1 MCNLRAACAEKN
13 SSEKQESG
21 DRIQDSKS
29 YGGLAAKACNF
40 YTRREPDSVPA
51 LFYQRF
57 ARQEGIAALADG
69 RIFIHLNRE
78 EENSFLDSSMPLP
91 RVLIADDQPEI
102 LKALSFICTAE
113 GYETVTVNSPAAVLA
128 KLGKQDFDVVLI
140 DLNYRQDVITGKEG
154 LDLLK
159 QISAIDSSI
168 PVVVMTAYASI
179 QLAVEAVRLGAK
191 DFLQKPWENER
202 LVSILRTQFALREA
216 LRGKERLEA
225 ENSALRSTQV
235 PSTGFVANS
244 NAMRQV
250 REMVEQ
256 VAPSDANVMITGENG
271 TGKGVVARMLHQSS
285 LRSVQPLIT
294 VNMGGLPEGVFE
306 SEMFGHVKGAFT
318 DARADRAGRFE
329 LADNGT
335 LFLDEIANLTATQ
348 QAKLLRVLETG
359 EFERVGSSKT
369 RRADVRILTATNAE
383 LQKEIETGKFR
394 EDLFFRLNTIQI
406 HLPPLRER
414 AEDIPF
420 LAEEFLGELRQRYR
434 KQIQGF
440 HPDSIV
446 ALKTYAWPGNVREL
460 RHVMERAVLLTRS
473 EMIQV
478 TDLGIRGASAKTP
491 QLEDMNLDAAEL
503 FLINRALTR
512 HSGNALLAAK
522 DLGLSRSAF
531 YRRLQK
537 FGISA

>member
-1 MCNLRAACAEKN
+1 M
-13 SSEKQESG
+13 
-21 DRIQDSKS
+21 
-29 YGGLAAKACNF
+29 
-40 YTRREPDSVPA
+40 SVA
-51 LFYQRF
+51 
-57 ARQEGIAALADG
+57 
-69 RIFIHLNRE
+69 
-78 EENSFLDSSMPLP
+78 
-91 RVLIADDQPEI
+91 RVLIADDQPEV
-102 LKALSFICTAE
+102 LKALSFICSAE

-128 KLGKQDFDVVLI
+128 KLGKEDFDLVLI
-140 DLNYRQDVITGKEG
+140 DMNYRQDIASGREG

-159 QISAIDSSI
+159 QIGGIDSSI

-179 QLAVEAVRLGAK
+179 QLAVEAIRLGAK

-202 LVSILRTQFALREA
+202 LLSILRTQFALRDA
-216 LRGKERLEA
+216 LRVKERLEA
-225 ENSALRSTQV
+225 ENSALRSSQV
-235 PSTGFVANS
+235 PLAGFVATS
-244 NAMRQV
+244 PAMQQV

-271 TGKGVVARMLHQSS
+271 TGKNVVARMLHQAS
-285 LRSVQPLIT
+285 LRSAQLLIT
-294 VNMGGLPEGVFE
+294 VNMGGLPDGVFE

-369 RRADVRILTATNAE
+369 HRADVRIVTATNAD

-414 AEDIPF
+414 TEDIPI
-420 LAEEFLGELRQRYR
+420 LAGEFLSELIQRYR

-440 HPDSIV
+440 HPDAIT

-473 EMIQV
+473 DLIQ
-478 TDLGIRGASAKTP
+478 TSDLGIRGAPAKAP
-491 QLEDMNLDAAEL
+491 PLEEMNLEAAEL
-503 FLINRALTR
+503 FLINRALAR
-512 HSGNALLAAK
+512 HNGNALLAAK

-537 FGISA
+537 FGVSVP

>member
-1 MCNLRAACAEKN
+1 
-13 SSEKQESG
+13 
-21 DRIQDSKS
+21 
-29 YGGLAAKACNF
+29 
-40 YTRREPDSVPA
+40 
-51 LFYQRF
+51 
-57 ARQEGIAALADG
+57 
-69 RIFIHLNRE
+69 
-78 EENSFLDSSMPLP
+78 
-91 RVLIADDQPEI
+91 
-102 LKALSFICTAE
+102 
-113 GYETVTVNSPAAVLA
+113 
-128 KLGKQDFDVVLI
+128 
-140 DLNYRQDVITGKEG
+140 
-154 LDLLK
+154 
-159 QISAIDSSI
+159 
-168 PVVVMTAYASI
+168 
-179 QLAVEAVRLGAK
+179 
-191 DFLQKPWENER
+191 
-202 LVSILRTQFALREA
+202 
-216 LRGKERLEA
+216 
-225 ENSALRSTQV
+225 
-235 PSTGFVANS
+235 
-244 NAMRQV
+244 
-250 REMVEQ
+250 MVEQ

-271 TGKGVVARMLHQSS
+271 TGKGVVARMLHESS
-285 LRSVQPLIT
+285 LRSAQPLIT

-383 LQKEIETGKFR
+383 LQKEIEAGKFR

-446 ALKTYAWPGNVREL
+446 ALKTYGWPGNVREL

-478 TDLGIRGASAKTP
+478 TDLGIRGAPAKIP

>member
-1 MCNLRAACAEKN
+1 M
-13 SSEKQESG
+13 
-21 DRIQDSKS
+21 
-29 YGGLAAKACNF
+29 
-40 YTRREPDSVPA
+40 PA
-51 LFYQRF
+51 
-57 ARQEGIAALADG
+57 
-69 RIFIHLNRE
+69 
-78 EENSFLDSSMPLP
+78 P
-91 RVLIADDQPEI
+91 RVLIGDDQPEI
-102 LKALSFICTAE
+102 LKALSFICSAE
-113 GYETVTVNSPAAVLA
+113 GYQTVTVNSPAAVLGR
-128 KLGKQDFDVVLI
+128 LGKEDFDVVLI
-140 DLNYRQDVITGKEG
+140 DLNYRQDIATGKEG

-159 QISAIDSSI
+159 QITAMDPSI
-168 PVVVMTAYASI
+168 PVVVMTAYATI

-202 LVSILRTQFALREA
+202 LLSILRTQFALREA

-225 ENSALRSTQV
+225 ENSALRSSQV
-235 PSTGFVANS
+235 PSAGFVAS
-244 NAMRQV
+244 SPAMRQV

-285 LRSVQPLIT
+285 LRSAQPLIT

-318 DARADRAGRFE
+318 DARADRTGRFE

-369 RRADVRILTATNAE
+369 RRADVRILTATNADLE
-383 LQKEIETGKFR
+383 KEIESGKFR

-406 HLPPLRER
+406 HLPALRER
-414 AEDIPF
+414 TEDIPL
-420 LAEEFLGELRQRYR
+420 LAEEFLAELKQRYR
-434 KQIQGF
+434 KQIDGF
-440 HPDSIV
+440 HPDAIT
-446 ALKTYAWPGNVREL
+446 ALKSYAWPGNVREL
-460 RHVMERAVLLTRS
+460 RHVMERAVLLSRS
-473 EMIQV
+473 DMIQV
-478 TDLGIRGASAKTP
+478 ADLGIRGTP
-491 QLEDMNLDAAEL
+491 SKAPPLEEMNLDAAEL
-503 FLINRALTR
+503 FLINRALAR
-512 HSGNALLAAK
+512 HNGNALLAAK

>member
-1 MCNLRAACAEKN
+1 M
-13 SSEKQESG
+13 
-21 DRIQDSKS
+21 
-29 YGGLAAKACNF
+29 
-40 YTRREPDSVPA
+40 PA
-51 LFYQRF
+51 
-57 ARQEGIAALADG
+57 
-69 RIFIHLNRE
+69 
-78 EENSFLDSSMPLP
+78 P

-102 LKALSFICTAE
+102 LRALSFICTAE
-113 GYETVTVNSPAAVLA
+113 GYQTVTVNSPAAVVAL
-128 KLGKQDFDVVLI
+128 LGKEEFDLVLI
-140 DLNYRQDVITGKEG
+140 DLNYHPDNETGAEG
-154 LDLLK
+154 LALLR
-159 QISAIDSSI
+159 QISSLEPSL
-168 PVVVMTAYASI
+168 PVVVMTAFATI

-202 LVSILRTQFALREA
+202 LLSILRTQIALRDA

-225 ENSALRSTQV
+225 ENSALRSSQDAV
-235 PSTGFVANS
+235 EGFVS
-244 NAMRQV
+244 KSHAMQEV
-250 REMVEQ
+250 KLIIEQ
-256 VAPSDANVMITGENG
+256 VAPSDANVLITGENG
-271 TGKGVVARMLHQSS
+271 TGKGVVARMLHQFS
-285 LRSVQPLIT
+285 LRSAQPLIT

-318 DARADRAGRFE
+318 DARVDRAGRFE

-369 RRADVRILTATNAE
+369 RRADVRILTATNAD
-383 LQKEIETGKFR
+383 LQKEIEAGKFR

-414 AEDIPF
+414 VEDIPF

-478 TDLGIRGASAKTP
+478 SDLGIRGAPAKTP

-503 FLINRALTR
+503 FLINRALDR
-512 HSGNALLAAK
+512 HG
-522 DLGLSRSAF
+522 GSAVVA
-531 YRRLQK
+531 
-537 FGISA
+537 GEC

>member
-1 MCNLRAACAEKN
+1 M
-13 SSEKQESG
+13 
-21 DRIQDSKS
+21 
-29 YGGLAAKACNF
+29 
-40 YTRREPDSVPA
+40 SV
-51 LFYQRF
+51 
-57 ARQEGIAALADG
+57 
-69 RIFIHLNRE
+69 
-78 EENSFLDSSMPLP
+78 P

-102 LKALSFICTAE
+102 LKALAFICSAE
-113 GYETVTVNSPAAVLA
+113 GYETVTVNSPAAVIA
-128 KLGKQDFDVVLI
+128 KLGKEDFDVVLI
-140 DLNYRQDVITGKEG
+140 DLNYRQDIATGKEG

-159 QISAIDSSI
+159 QISALDPSI
-168 PVVVMTAYASI
+168 PVVVMTAYATI

-202 LVSILRTQFALREA
+202 LLSILRTQFALREA

-225 ENSALRSTQV
+225 ENSALRSSQV
-235 PSTGFVANS
+235 PAAGFVATS
-244 NAMRQV
+244 PAMRLV

-285 LRSVQPLIT
+285 LRSAQPLIT

-369 RRADVRILTATNAE
+369 RRADVRILTATNAD
-383 LQKEIETGKFR
+383 LQKEIESGKFR

-414 AEDIPF
+414 TEDIPN
-420 LAEEFLGELRQRYR
+420 LAGEFLTELMQRYR
-434 KQIQGF
+434 KQIHGF
-440 HPDSIV
+440 HPDATT
-446 ALKTYAWPGNVREL
+446 ALKTYGWPGNVREL

-473 EMIQV
+473 DMIQV
-478 TDLGIRGASAKTP
+478 ADLGIRGTPAKAP
-491 QLEDMNLDAAEL
+491 HLEEMNLDAAEL
-503 FLINRALTR
+503 FLINRALAR
-512 HSGNALLAAK
+512 HNGNALLAAK

>member
-1 MCNLRAACAEKN
+1 M
-13 SSEKQESG
+13 
-21 DRIQDSKS
+21 
-29 YGGLAAKACNF
+29 
-40 YTRREPDSVPA
+40 SVA
-51 LFYQRF
+51 
-57 ARQEGIAALADG
+57 
-69 RIFIHLNRE
+69 
-78 EENSFLDSSMPLP
+78 
-91 RVLIADDQPEI
+91 RVLIADDQPEV
-102 LKALSFICTAE
+102 LKALSFICSAE

-128 KLGKQDFDVVLI
+128 KLGKEDFDLVLI
-140 DLNYRQDVITGKEG
+140 DMNYRQDIATGREG

-159 QISAIDSSI
+159 QIGGIDSSI

-179 QLAVEAVRLGAK
+179 QLAVEAIRLGAK

-202 LVSILRTQFALREA
+202 LLSILRTQFALREA

-225 ENSALRSTQV
+225 ENSALRSSQV
-235 PSTGFVANS
+235 PLAGFVATS
-244 NAMRQV
+244 AAMQQV

-271 TGKGVVARMLHQSS
+271 TGKNVVARMLHQAS
-285 LRSVQPLIT
+285 LRSAQLLIT
-294 VNMGGLPEGVFE
+294 VNMGGLPDGVFE

-335 LFLDEIANLTATQ
+335 LFLDEIANLTPTQ

-369 RRADVRILTATNAE
+369 RRADVRIVSATNAD

-414 AEDIPF
+414 TEDIPI
-420 LAEEFLGELRQRYR
+420 LAGEFLTELVQRYR

-440 HPDSIV
+440 HPDAIT

-473 EMIQV
+473 DLIQ
-478 TDLGIRGASAKTP
+478 TSDLGIRGAPAKAP
-491 QLEDMNLDAAEL
+491 PLEEMNLEAAEL
-503 FLINRALTR
+503 FLINRALAR
-512 HSGNALLAAK
+512 HNGNALLAAK

-537 FGISA
+537 FGVSVP